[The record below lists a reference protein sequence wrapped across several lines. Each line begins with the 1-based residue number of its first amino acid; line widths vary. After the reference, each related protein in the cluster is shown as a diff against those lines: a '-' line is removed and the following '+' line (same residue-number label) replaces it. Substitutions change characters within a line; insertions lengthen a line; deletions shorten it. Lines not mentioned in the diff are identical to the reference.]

1 MFLLYN
7 VLFEDIKCSSFS
19 CKEEMFVHG
28 VISFCDHS
36 LSSVPLHKYTV
47 RFPLSHCKST
57 PFLVLCLI
65 AKVHCSIFS
74 APLQKYTV
82 PCPLPHCRSTLFHVL
97 CPIAEVHCSVSSD
110 SLQKYTALCPLA
122 HCRCTPFPVLFPSQ
136 EHIVHWHASN
146 FRCTLFHVL
155 SFSCTL
161 FAVLCPSL
169 DYPVLYLLSHC
180 RLHCSLSF
188 VSLQKYT
195 VPCPLSYWR
204 SILFYVLFQNS

>member
-1 MFLLYN
+1 MLACVLRGRSQAVAWTIPSAKCNSWRCELYMFLLYN

-74 APLQKYTV
+74 
-82 PCPLPHCRSTLFHVL
+82 
-97 CPIAEVHCSVSSD
+97 D
-110 SLQKYTALCPLA
+110 SLQKYTVLCPLA